1 LQKIDTTAQLQQI
14 IGKTAKFYS
23 VQKEAIAAIV
33 AEESPVVAVILIEE
47 EKSLLFILL
56 A

>member
-1 LQKIDTTAQLQQI
+1 LRKINTTAQLQQI
-14 IGKTAKFYS
+14 IGKTAKFRS
-23 VQKEAIAAIV
+23 VQKKAVAAIV
-33 AEESPVVAVILIEE
+33 ARESPVVAVIPTGG

>member
-1 LQKIDTTAQLQQI
+1 M
-14 IGKTAKFYS
+14 
-23 VQKEAIAAIV
+23 QKEAIAAIV
-33 AEESPVVAVILIEE
+33 AGESPVVAVMLIGG